1 MSSQCPT
8 CATSSDEGT
17 SHPFWDRLGI
27 GLSVACLIHC
37 LTLPL
42 IASGLAVWAAVDM
55 HLWLALL
62 IVPVAAFVAW
72 SAHRT
77 HRHRWVGPLLLLGS
91 AIIVGT
97 IFLHPYTNAW
107 TEAAINMT
115 GGSLLVAGHWIHY
128 RATRS
133 ARQDKPVCADA

>member
-8 CATSSDEGT
+8 CATSTEEGT
-17 SHPFWDRLGI
+17 SHPLWDRLGI

-42 IASGLAVWAAVDM
+42 AASGLAVWAAVDM
-55 HLWLALL
+55 HLWLVLL
-62 IVPVAAFVAW
+62 IVPVAAFVGW
-72 SAHRT
+72 NAHRT

-97 IFLHPYTNAW
+97 IFLHPYTNVW

-128 RATRS
+128 RAMRA
-133 ARQDKPVCADA
+133 AREDNPVCADA